1 MAEGELMEEFQD
13 VLFLQKKVIEL
24 QEEVFLLRSIAKHG
38 GFVAGKIKGRK
49 LEKERI
55 IKLLEGKGVVGV
67 QAIINIIKA
76 GH

>member
-1 MAEGELMEEFQD
+1 MVEGELMEDFQD
-13 VLFLQKKVIEL
+13 VLTLQNKVLEL

-55 IKLLEGKGVVGV
+55 IKLLEGKTVKSVE
-67 QAIINIIKA
+67 AAINIIKV